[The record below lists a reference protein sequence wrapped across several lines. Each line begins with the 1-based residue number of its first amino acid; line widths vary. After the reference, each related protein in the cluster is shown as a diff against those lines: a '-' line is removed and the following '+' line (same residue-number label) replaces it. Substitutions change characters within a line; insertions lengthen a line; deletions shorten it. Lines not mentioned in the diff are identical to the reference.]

1 MLEKSWLSAGECETS
16 VSEFERLIRCQSFSS
31 LSFDVDR
38 DRLDTFWL
46 NVITNENVLPKVL
59 KIALLLSHGNA
70 DVESGFSVNEDL
82 LVENLQER
90 SLVSQ
95 RIVYDAIKNA
105 GGVSNVDVNK
115 ELIKSVKAASSR
127 YKSALEERK
136 QAELAADAALNKRKR
151 IEFELKVLNDKKRK
165 LELNKA
171 IESQAI
177 DNQIVELR
185 KQL

>member
-1 MLEKSWLSAGECETS
+1 MKTGDPRGAGTGTGT
-16 VSEFERLIRCQSFSS
+16 RTI
-31 LSFDVDR
+31 
-38 DRLDTFWL
+38 
-46 NVITNENVLPKVL
+46 PK

-105 GGVSNVDVNK
+105 GGVSSVDINK

-127 YKSALEERK
+127 YKSALEENKR
-136 QAELAADAALNKRKR
+136 AELAADAALIKRKR
-151 IEFELKVLNDKKRK
+151 VEFELKVLNDKKRK
-165 LELNKA
+165 LELNKTV
-171 IESQAI
+171 ETQAI
-177 DNQIVELR
+177 DNQIEELR